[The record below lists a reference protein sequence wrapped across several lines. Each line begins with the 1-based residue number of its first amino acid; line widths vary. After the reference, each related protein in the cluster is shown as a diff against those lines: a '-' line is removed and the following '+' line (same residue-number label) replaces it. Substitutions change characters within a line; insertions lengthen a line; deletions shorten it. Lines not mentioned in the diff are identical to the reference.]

1 MPGTDAEL
9 VQKTLEGDQIAFEE
23 LVRRYQRFVCNI
35 AYHYLG
41 ASDLVDDV
49 AQEVFLKVYDNLG
62 RYDAGRPLKTWIGR
76 IAANR
81 CIDELRRRK
90 RQRIT
95 LLSDLT
101 DDEMDQARSVLDRVG
116 GSSQLTAEDAQRA
129 MDILHRALEG
139 VPEAERSAYIL
150 REIEALEYE
159 EVARICQ
166 ASEPAVRIRVS
177 RARKKLQEQLE
188 VLIHG

>member
-1 MPGTDAEL
+1 MADADAEL
-9 VQKTLEGDQIAFEE
+9 VEKAIEGDALAFEA

-41 ASDLVDDV
+41 STDLVDDV

-62 RYDAGRPLKTWIGR
+62 RYDPSRSFKTWIGK

-90 RQRIT
+90 RQRLK
-95 LLSDLT
+95 LLSDLSE
-101 DDEMDQARSVLDRVG
+101 DEMDRTRGFLDRVG
-116 GSSQLTAEDAQRA
+116 SGSQLTHEDARRA
-129 MDILHRALEG
+129 MEILHRALEK
-139 VPEAERSAYIL
+139 VPEAERLAYIL
-150 REIEALEYE
+150 REVEALEYD
-159 EVARICQ
+159 EVARICE